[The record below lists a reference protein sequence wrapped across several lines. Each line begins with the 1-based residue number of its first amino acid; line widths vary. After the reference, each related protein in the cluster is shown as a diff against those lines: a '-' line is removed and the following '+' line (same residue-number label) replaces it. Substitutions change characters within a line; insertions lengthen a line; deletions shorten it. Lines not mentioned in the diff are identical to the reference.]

1 MFLFSLLFFQM
12 KNACFWSIVAL
23 LAIVLSLATAQ
34 SMLNVTNCP
43 EFFLAS
49 RMNHQVTGVTKKHIT
64 RLVRQ

>member
-1 MFLFSLLFFQM
+1 M
-12 KNACFWSIVAL
+12 AL
-23 LAIVLSLATAQ
+23 LAIVLCLATAQ

-64 RLVRQ
+64 CLVRQ